1 MINYFSLYYV
11 KQTKTKLKLMY
22 ILVDMENLAWN
33 ECYLLI
39 RGFLKIHDLS
49 ISMQGVYKFLK
60 INFPEYLKIFPEFEN
75 SYRFKNNK
83 FVNKF
88 CSFPLCCTD
97 KVVDY

>member
-1 MINYFSLYYV
+1 MYMSRLISLHTYS
-11 KQTKTKLKLMY
+11 
-22 ILVDMENLAWN
+22 ESS
-33 ECYLLI
+33 
-39 RGFLKIHDLS
+39 RFLH
-49 ISMQGVYKFLK
+49 GVYKFLK

-97 KVVDY
+97 TVAHCMVDY